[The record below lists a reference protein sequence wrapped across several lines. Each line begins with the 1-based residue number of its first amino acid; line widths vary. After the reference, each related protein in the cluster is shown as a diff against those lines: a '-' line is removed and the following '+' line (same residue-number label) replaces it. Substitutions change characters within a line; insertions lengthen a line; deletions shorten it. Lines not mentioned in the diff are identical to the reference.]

1 MIKGSDM
8 AMNLKN
14 KYNQTIGWLLSY
26 LLVFLIPFVVG
37 CLVYIS
43 SENVIKSDVYDMN
56 KYILRQIQNEFDDLT
71 GDVYSLSRQIQTNR
85 QILNIS
91 ELEQISNTDRLSII
105 NSVDDLIKY
114 KSTSD
119 VDNFFVYF
127 GKSDSIISY
136 KGYFET
142 DDIYDILPDRNKED
156 TQVWEKIKSGKLN
169 DKVFPY
175 GQCQSSEGSSCVTY
189 CVPLNNTGS
198 YIIAQISPKRYE
210 KIISQLYPES
220 IYFIFDNDNNVIYN
234 SLNTINLDNVISAV
248 NDEKDTIRFNGNT
261 YFVNTIMSSV
271 NSIKYCGI
279 ISKRTAYKNIIK
291 TRTIMFLGFGICLL
305 LGILFSIY
313 FVKKNFKPIR
323 DISKILIS
331 QRLIT
336 LKGINEES
344 KLISVLND
352 VIGSK
357 ISAEQKLLKQ
367 KNYVISAATSMLLNN
382 KFENDITCE
391 KFRQICEIDLSE
403 KYYAVIVFNSCGGQ
417 NNAEINGY
425 ELQLFVI
432 KNIFEE
438 LLAEKYTAYVTDV
451 NGVICGVLNFDDLDG
466 YNENLDNIVELG
478 KSTLKEYFNL
488 DIVVSSGS
496 VKHDIKNLYESF
508 NEAMYTMN
516 NTAENGDLQNCTDAK
531 MAINE
536 EDVVVKA
543 LNIIHSEYYSLDLNV
558 AYIAEKLS
566 MSVSYLS
573 RTFSSRMG
581 EGILNYINKYRIEK
595 SKEYLLN
602 KDLTLESIIEMVGF
616 SSCNTYI
623 RVFKK
628 YSGITP
634 GKWRENKNI

>member
-1 MIKGSDM
+1 M
-8 AMNLKN
+8 
-14 KYNQTIGWLLSY
+14 
-26 LLVFLIPFVVG
+26 
-37 CLVYIS
+37 
-43 SENVIKSDVYDMN
+43 
-56 KYILRQIQNEFDDLT
+56 
-71 GDVYSLSRQIQTNR
+71 
-85 QILNIS
+85 
-91 ELEQISNTDRLSII
+91 
-105 NSVDDLIKY
+105 
-114 KSTSD
+114 
-119 VDNFFVYF
+119 
-127 GKSDSIISY
+127 
-136 KGYFET
+136 
-142 DDIYDILPDRNKED
+142 
-156 TQVWEKIKSGKLN
+156 
-169 DKVFPY
+169 
-175 GQCQSSEGSSCVTY
+175 
-189 CVPLNNTGS
+189 
-198 YIIAQISPKRYE
+198 
-210 KIISQLYPES
+210 
-220 IYFIFDNDNNVIYN
+220 
-234 SLNTINLDNVISAV
+234 ISAV

-403 KYYAVIVFNSCGGQ
+403 EYYAVIVFNSCGGQ

-595 SKEYLLN
+595 SKQYLLN